1 MKSSRPAGLRGY
13 DGRVAQIPHDP
24 IPPDRPERPQESPL
38 GEALARV
45 GDRWSLLIVDALL
58 GGPRRFNDLT
68 AALPGISPNILS
80 GRLKQLEG
88 QGIVVARPYSRR
100 PVRLDYELTARGSEL
115 AGALRML
122 AQWGARASDDVKPV
136 THTACGT
143 PMDVRW
149 YCPTCARTVDDDEE
163 SEVRFM

>member
-1 MKSSRPAGLRGY
+1 MKSSRRAGVTGY
-13 DGRVAQIPHDP
+13 DGGVAQTPGDQP
-24 IPPDRPERPQESPL
+24 SRPPQSPL

-45 GDRWSLLIVDALL
+45 GDRWTLLIVDALL
-58 GGPRRFNDLT
+58 GGPLRFNDL
-68 AALPGISPNILS
+68 AGALPGISPNILS
-80 GRLKQLEG
+80 GRLKQLEQ

-100 PVRLDYELTARGSEL
+100 PLRLDYELTARGAEL

-122 AQWGARASDDVKPV
+122 AQWGARASDEVKPV

-149 YCPTCARTVDDDEE
+149 YCPTCARTVDEEE
-163 SEVRFM
+163 SPEVRFM